1 MGAKFADLI
10 GFMIKHSGTIIT
22 LATAITTYYL
32 AVKAAEFYETK
43 FRNAKLLSIAT
54 DKISETLSKIRL
66 ASTLALSAAKYALA
80 GNTAMATAAM
90 QRLNA
95 TMKGNM
101 LGIIISLLATANVAI
116 YQFTKRSNEATEAQK
131 QFQGELLKE
140 QRSLNN
146 LFEALKRA
154 GEGTED
160 RRKLIKAVNETYG
173 QYLPHLLTEKSS
185 LDEINNAYKRINGSL
200 QTQIAL
206 KVKNEATDKIV
217 SKEIKTQATALENI
231 SSKLTSSLG
240 NGKLVSMVIDD
251 LKQTTTEFQ
260 KPAWDG
266 KRLGDKP
273 TIPLV

>member
-1 MGAKFADLI
+1 MFGEEGYNVASVLINEAEKVKYYTQAVTGTSVAMEQAATKSDTAAAKLAQAKNKLSEIGMELVEKLNPTIVNAVDGTVKWGQKFADLI

-101 LGIIISLLATANVAI
+101 LGIIISLLATAAVAI

-140 QRSLNN
+140 
-146 LFEALKRA
+146 
-154 GEGTED
+154 
-160 RRKLIKAVNETYG
+160 
-173 QYLPHLLTEKSS
+173 
-185 LDEINNAYKRINGSL
+185 
-200 QTQIAL
+200 
-206 KVKNEATDKIV
+206 
-217 SKEIKTQATALENI
+217 
-231 SSKLTSSLG
+231 
-240 NGKLVSMVIDD
+240 
-251 LKQTTTEFQ
+251 
-260 KPAWDG
+260 
-266 KRLGDKP
+266 
-273 TIPLV
+273 